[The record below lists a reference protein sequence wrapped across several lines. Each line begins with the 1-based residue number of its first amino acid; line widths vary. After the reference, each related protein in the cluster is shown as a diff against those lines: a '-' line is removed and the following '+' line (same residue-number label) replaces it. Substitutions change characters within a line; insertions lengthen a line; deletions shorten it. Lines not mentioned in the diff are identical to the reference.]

1 MFGKLDLMQL
11 QQLWWIIVSVVG
23 SLFLFLTFVQ
33 GGQTLLSSAARTDLE
48 KSLII
53 NSIGRKWELT
63 FTTLVL
69 FGGALF
75 AAFPLFYATSFGGAY
90 WVWIAILFTF
100 VVQAVSFEYRKKPA
114 NLLGPRIY
122 EFFLFLNGSVGILL
136 IGAAVGTFF
145 TGSQFQLDDYNLVM
159 WQHPLRGLEAA
170 FNPFN
175 VALGLFLVFLARSL
189 GAMYLINNIDFRL
202 DLMKSMEK
210 RLRRAAFNNLV
221 AGLPFLLFVLAKMV
235 YMDGFAIDPV
245 SGGVVMESGKY
256 LHNLLAMPAA
266 LGLLLSGLVLV
277 LLGVFTC
284 RYSSS
289 KASIWFGGLG
299 TVLVGLA
306 IFFTAGFN
314 NTPFY
319 PSAFDLNSS
328 LSIYNASSS
337 RYTLTA
343 MSYIALA
350 VPFVLGYIAYFWNL
364 MDREKL
370 STGEVNDFNAKE
382 IY

>member
-1 MFGKLDLMQL
+1 MFGKLDIMQL
-11 QQLWWIIVSVVG
+11 QQLWWIIAAIVG
-23 SLFLFLTFVQ
+23 ALFLFLTFVQ
-33 GGQTLLSSAARTDLE
+33 GGQTLLSSAGRTDLE
-48 KSLII
+48 KSMII

-75 AAFPLFYATSFGGAY
+75 AAFPLFYSTSFGGAY

-100 VVQAVSFEYRKKPA
+100 VVQAISFEYRKKPN

-122 EFFLFLNGSVGILL
+122 EIFLFLNGSVGILL

-145 TGSQFQLDDYNLVM
+145 TGSNFQLDDYNLVM

-175 VALGLFLVFLARSL
+175 VALGGFLVFLARSL

-202 DLMKSMEK
+202 DLMRDLEK
-210 RLRRAAFNNLV
+210 RLRRAAFSNLLI
-221 AGLPFLLFVLAKMV
+221 GLPLLLFVLAKLV
-235 YMDGFAIDPV
+235 TMDGFAIDPG
-245 SGGVVMESGKY
+245 SGEVVMESGKY
-256 LHNLLAMPAA
+256 LHNLLAMPIVA
-266 LGLLLSGLVLV
+266 GLLLAGLVLV
-277 LLGVFTC
+277 VLGVLSC
-284 RYSSS
+284 RFSRT

-350 VPFVLGYIAYFWNL
+350 VPFVLAYIAYFWHL

-370 STGEVNDFNAKE
+370 TTGEVSDFTSKE
-382 IY
+382 MY